1 MRIRR
6 CLSQEEQAA
15 ALNCPVTARQEELA
29 KLAWALAHPARLRI
43 LAILRER
50 SACLCGDLVERMP
63 LSQSTVSEHL
73 KVLKEAGLVQ
83 ADTTA
88 DGRATA
94 STSSV
99 CSDSRGSSPNC
110 RPFLFRHDRGYR
122 R

>member
-15 ALNCPVTARQEELA
+15 ALNCPITARQEELA

-83 ADTTA
+83 GDT
-88 DGRATA
+88 DSGRTCY
-94 STSSV
+94 SV
-99 CSDSRGSSPNC
+99 NEQSLQRLKG
-110 RPFLFRHDRGYR
+110 LIAEL
-122 R
+122 